1 MARWTVGP
9 GQVTDG
15 DRIFGSHVKWMTG
28 HPAEGDTVRLAGMAC
43 SRMSPRPTRTT
54 ARSRSM
60 ASADQGRARR

>member
-28 HPAEGDTVRLAGMAC
+28 HPAEGDTVRL
-43 SRMSPRPTRTT
+43 S
-54 ARSRSM
+54 
-60 ASADQGRARR
+60 